1 MGMFRSPY
9 DRGGV
14 LSAEAQQERKKIYQ
28 DARAEEVRKREKV
41 QLFLLYLAE
50 IPPMLLP
57 GFLAG
62 AAVSHTALLLL
73 PYALEVICVITS
85 GITLFQYGRLG
96 KEIHGMTYKSVILSL
111 QMRVMLSLLGGGTF
125 LVLQCIW
132 MILHRRNL
140 NGAEGAVLLAQLIFT
155 GVSTCFAKKVK
166 QTVRNWTL

>member
-1 MGMFRSPY
+1 MTGEECCRRRRS
-9 DRGGV
+9 RRERR
-14 LSAEAQQERKKIYQ
+14 SIKTQERK
-28 DARAEEVRKREKV
+28 RCVNGL

-62 AAVSHTALLLL
+62 VAVSHTALLLL

-111 QMRVMLSLLGGGTF
+111 QMRVMLSFLGGGTF

-140 NGAEGAVLLAQLIFT
+140 TGAEGAVLLAQLIFT